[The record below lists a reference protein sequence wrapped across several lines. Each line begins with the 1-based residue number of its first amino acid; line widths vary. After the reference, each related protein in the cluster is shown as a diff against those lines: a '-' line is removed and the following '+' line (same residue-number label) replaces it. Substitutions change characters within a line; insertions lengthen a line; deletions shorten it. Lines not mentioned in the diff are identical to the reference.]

1 MIFLIKLL
9 NEIGVIKLINKLMK
23 PLLKLMGIGEQVSTI
38 TIIGL
43 TLGVVYGGALIIN
56 ETKNKLLDK
65 KDIFYSLVL
74 MGLCHSVIED
84 TLLMMSLGADITGVL
99 FVRLGFA
106 IIFTVILVWIC
117 KKLPDKTLFKLF
129 LRKPQS

>member
-1 MIFLIKLL
+1 MM
-9 NEIGVIKLINKLMK
+9 MK
-23 PLLKLMGIGEQVSTI
+23 PVLKLMGIGAEVSTI

-99 FVRLGFA
+99 FIRVSFA
-106 IIFTVILVWIC
+106 IIFTTLLVTIC
-117 KKLPDKTLFKLF
+117 KKLPDKALFRLF
-129 LRKPQS
+129 LRKTV